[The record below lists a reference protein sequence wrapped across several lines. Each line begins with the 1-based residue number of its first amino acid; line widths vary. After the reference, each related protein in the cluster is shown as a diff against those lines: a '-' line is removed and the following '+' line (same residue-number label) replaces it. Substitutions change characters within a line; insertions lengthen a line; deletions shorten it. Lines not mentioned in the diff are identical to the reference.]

1 MNTLVHMSR
10 YLVRHHRLL
19 AVFLIL
25 YLLGG
30 CYVSFGTFHHVRLG
44 SIAGI
49 NYQADF
55 EASTF
60 IFKVLGFSFLCLPVL
75 CLCMAFS
82 VEGKSPSLKM
92 YIKRYLRCII
102 PALMTSA
109 LIFCWR
115 QDPGMVVGE
124 GRSGTVTSL
133 IFWLSTLLFWVMT
146 ITTMKIPPMPPEN
159 ESKDDVFTE

>member
-1 MNTLVHMSR
+1 MNTPVHMSR
-10 YLVRHHRLL
+10 YLARHHRLL

-49 NYQADF
+49 NYQAVF

-82 VEGKSPSLKM
+82 VERKIPSLKM
-92 YIKRYLRCII
+92 YIKRYLLCII
-102 PALMTSA
+102 PALVTLA
-109 LIFCWR
+109 LIFYWR

-124 GRSGTVTSL
+124 GHSGTVTSL
-133 IFWLSTLLFWVMT
+133 VFWLYALLFWAMT
-146 ITTMKIPPMPPEN
+146 RTRAYRQ
-159 ESKDDVFTE
+159 